1 MTKDNSKEN
10 NREKMMVECAVK
22 ALQDKMGKNIVS
34 LHVGEATVITDF
46 FVIANG
52 SNSSQ
57 MDAMIDGVEEEMKK
71 AGYELK
77 TREGRTQGGWVLL
90 DYNEVVV
97 HVFSTEMREFYG
109 LDSTWRDVE
118 KTTYTD

>member
-34 LHVGEATVITDF
+34 LHVGEATIITDY

-52 SNSSQ
+52 SNTSQ
-57 MDAMIDGVEEEMKK
+57 MDAMIDGVEEDMKK

-97 HVFSTEMREFYG
+97 HIFSTEMREFYG

-118 KTTYTD
+118 KKTYTD

>member
-1 MTKDNSKEN
+1 M
-10 NREKMMVECAVK
+10 A
-22 ALQDKMGKNIVS
+22 KNVVS
-34 LHVGEATVITDF
+34 LHVGEATIITDF
-46 FVIANG
+46 FVIATG

-57 MDAMIDGVEEEMKK
+57 MDAMVDGVEEEMKK
-71 AGYELK
+71 AGYELM

-90 DYNEVVV
+90 DYNEVVI
-97 HVFSTEMREFYG
+97 HIFSTEMREFYG

>member
-1 MTKDNSKEN
+1 MSKEN
-10 NREKMMVECAVK
+10 SREKMMVECAVK

-34 LHVGEATVITDF
+34 LHVGEATIITDF

-57 MDAMIDGVEEEMKK
+57 MDAMVDGVEEEMKK
-71 AGYELK
+71 AGFELK
-77 TREGRTQGGWVLL
+77 MREGRTQGGWVLL

-97 HVFSTEMREFYG
+97 HIFSTEMREFYG